1 MPVAQG
7 DCEWTDNANASAHTE
22 ISDVINNKGQQVA
35 TVIKKLV
42 SVVAVTVGAGALT
55 GLTAGTASAWPI
67 PITPDQQRYISQAR
81 AAGFPGDDDA
91 VLQAGMQACHALYA
105 GQGAQGAAGTVAGQ
119 AGVSPDQA
127 AVAVRLA
134 RGSLCTQ
141 APG

>member
-1 MPVAQG
+1 M
-7 DCEWTDNANASAHTE
+7 
-22 ISDVINNKGQQVA
+22 
-35 TVIKKLV
+35 IKKFVPAL
-42 SVVAVTVGAGALT
+42 ALTLGALT

-67 PITPDQQRYISQAR
+67 PITPDQQRYINQAH
-81 AAGFPGDDDA
+81 AAGVPGDDDA

-105 GQGAQGAAGTVAGQ
+105 GQGVPGAIGTVSGQ

-127 AVAVRLA
+127 GAVVRLA

>member
-1 MPVAQG
+1 M
-7 DCEWTDNANASAHTE
+7 
-22 ISDVINNKGQQVA
+22 A
-35 TVIKKLV
+35 TVIKKLI
-42 SVVAVTVGAGALT
+42 SVLAVTVGAATLA

-67 PITPDQQRYISQAR
+67 PITPDQQRYINQAR

-91 VLQAGMQACHALYA
+91 VLQAGMQACRALYT
-105 GQGAQGAAGTVAGQ
+105 GQGAQDAAGTVAGQ